1 MNTENM
7 ERLQIPWL
15 FLGPTGSGKLTQARK
30 WIEAAHGISL
40 KLPLESRTFTVG
52 DGYEA
57 RVLASPY
64 HFEIDI
70 PNLSMQ
76 DKQIIGE
83 LLTTF
88 FSSGDVFSSLRSG
101 NRKLVILRRAHSLS
115 LPAAI
120 RVRAILQQYILP
132 PEGGG
137 MIWITARE
145 MSGSLAIL
153 EDAFVRYRVP
163 RMSFDTW
170 SKHPEIPTSLQ
181 TREAWD
187 RCNGRP
193 ERVQEILKFFPDGC
207 IPVWPRRIQDFYN
220 EMMEILI
227 RDALAPKT
235 PSLDIVSWIRGRI
248 YQALSLCQNGPD
260 IIDSYA
266 SALQYHAHLLEPQL
280 YWKAVRSLTSAEPH
294 TSYRTPLSLEAAL
307 LNLYEVIRANK
318 TACIEKPSAI
328 TKAPHAATVATAAT
342 AATVATAATA
352 TTATTPTNEVRFDMG
367 TSSINSAESSV
378 VVTAAAAASNTKSGR
393 RRAAPRK
400 KKVGE

>member
-1 MNTENM
+1 MAM

-30 WIEAAHGISL
+30 WIEAAHGVSL

-83 LLTTF
+83 LLTMF

-120 RVRAILQQYILP
+120 RVRSILHQFVLP
-132 PEGGG
+132 PDAGG

-163 RMSFDTW
+163 RISLETW
-170 SKHPEIPTSLQ
+170 KTNPAIPTILQ
-181 TREAWD
+181 THEAWD

-193 ERVQEILKFFPDGC
+193 ERVQEIIKFFPDGL
-207 IPVWPRRIQDFYN
+207 IPAWPRRVQDFYN
-220 EMMEILI
+220 EMMGILF
-227 RDALAPKT
+227 REALAPKK
-235 PSLDIVSWIRGRI
+235 PNLAVVEWIRGRI
-248 YQALSLCQNGPD
+248 YQALSLCQNSPD

-266 SALQYHAHLLEPQL
+266 AAIQHHANLLEPHL
-280 YWKAVRSLTSAEPH
+280 FWKTMSSLTLAEPH

-307 LNLYEVIRANK
+307 LNLFEVVRANK
-318 TACIEKPSAI
+318 TTSLEKPVSLA
-328 TKAPHAATVATAAT
+328 KAHAAIS
-342 AATVATAATA
+342 
-352 TTATTPTNEVRFDMG
+352 PTNEVRFDVGASPIVSATETIAVAVG
-367 TSSINSAESSV
+367 T
-378 VVTAAAAASNTKSGR
+378 TSNTKSGR